1 MKLIRYHDP
10 ERGVQI
16 AVQNNDD
23 VHDVSHE
30 YPSITAWLTASVGR
44 VDAAIDD
51 LARLVR
57 QTPAGLHVSQL
68 ERIPAP
74 DRLHWLAPVDQQE
87 VWAAGVTYERSRA
100 ARQEEAEDGGDVY
113 ARVYAAGRPELFFKA
128 NGWRVVGHLDTVGI
142 RADSAWNVPEPEL
155 ALIFNPAL
163 EVAGL
168 CIGNDVSSRDIEGA
182 NPLYLPQAK
191 VYTRSCALGPGVAL
205 APVRDFPPLAIEL
218 VIERGGAPLFTGE
231 THTGK
236 LRRTIAELA
245 GYLGRAL
252 SFPAGVV
259 LLTGTGIVPDS
270 EFSLRPGDTVRIT
283 IPSVGTLAN
292 TVIQV

>member
-10 ERGVQI
+10 ARGPRV
-16 AVQNNDD
+16 AVLNGDD
-23 VHDVSHE
+23 VHDIAQE
-30 YPSITAWLTASVGR
+30 YPSIADWLKASVGR

-57 QTPAGLHVSQL
+57 QTPPALHVHQ
-68 ERIPAP
+68 IDQPPAP
-74 DRLHWLAPVDQQE
+74 DRLHWLAPVDHQE

-100 ARQEEAEDGGDVY
+100 ARQEEAQDGGDIY
-113 ARVYAAGRPELFFKA
+113 ARVYEAERPELFFKA
-128 NGWRVVGHLDTVGI
+128 NGWRVVGHLDAVGI

-155 ALIFNPAL
+155 GLLCNPAL
-163 EVAGL
+163 EGVGL
-168 CIGNDVSSRDIEGA
+168 VVGNDVSSRDIEGA

-191 VYTRSCALGPGVAL
+191 VYDRACALGPGIAL
-205 APVRDFPPLAIEL
+205 TPVRDFPPLTIQL
-218 VIERGGAPLFTGE
+218 TIERDGAALFTGE

-236 LRRTIAELA
+236 LRRQLSELT

-252 SFPAGVV
+252 RFPDGVV

-270 EFSLRPGDTVRIT
+270 AFSLQPGDTVRID
-283 IPSVGTLAN
+283 IPSVGTLIN
-292 TVIQV
+292 SVIQV